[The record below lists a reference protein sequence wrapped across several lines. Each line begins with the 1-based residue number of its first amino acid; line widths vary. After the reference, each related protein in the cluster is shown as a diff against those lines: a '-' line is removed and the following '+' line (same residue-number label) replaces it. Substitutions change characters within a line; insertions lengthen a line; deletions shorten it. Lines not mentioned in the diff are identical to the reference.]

1 MLQNP
6 LIADI
11 GARLGKSVAQV
22 VLRWQ
27 LQHGALPIPKSS
39 NSERQRQN
47 LAVFDF
53 ELSADDMA
61 AIATLAKPDGRSA
74 GRIRR
79 CMKSFNDKGSR
90 PSEIKLH
97 SQQAFQTAFFQTAE
111 AFGNALFIA
120 CAGAA
125 DIVKCRK
132 RGTKLPTA
140 TAPPP
145 EGNRLG

>member
-1 MLQNP
+1 MDIPECVLFDPVIAEARRHGIATQAWSPLGRKSDLLQNP

-61 AIATLAKPDGRSA
+61 AIATLAKPDGRLA
-74 GRIRR
+74 GQDPAVYEE
-79 CMKSFNDKGSR
+79 F
-90 PSEIKLH
+90 
-97 SQQAFQTAFFQTAE
+97 
-111 AFGNALFIA
+111 
-120 CAGAA
+120 
-125 DIVKCRK
+125 
-132 RGTKLPTA
+132 
-140 TAPPP
+140 
-145 EGNRLG
+145 

>member
-1 MLQNP
+1 MEPAGTRDLLQNP

-53 ELSADDMA
+53 NERRRY
-61 AIATLAKPDGRSA
+61 GRHRHA
-74 GRIRR
+74 GQARR
-79 CMKSFNDKGSR
+79 PFGRAGS
-90 PSEIKLH
+90 
-97 SQQAFQTAFFQTAE
+97 
-111 AFGNALFIA
+111 G
-120 CAGAA
+120 G
-125 DIVKCRK
+125 V
-132 RGTKLPTA
+132 
-140 TAPPP
+140 
-145 EGNRLG
+145 